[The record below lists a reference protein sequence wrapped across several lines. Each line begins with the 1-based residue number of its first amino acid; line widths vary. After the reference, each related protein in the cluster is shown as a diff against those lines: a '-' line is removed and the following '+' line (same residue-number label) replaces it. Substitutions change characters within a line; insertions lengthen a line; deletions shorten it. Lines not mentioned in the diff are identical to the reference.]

1 VSGKERIAIVTRTIG
16 CGGAETVM
24 LNLGKFLNR
33 LEYEV
38 EIVTTGDPGD
48 WFNHISEM
56 GLKGKHINGRYKFHH
71 VVHSYRVGR
80 NLAANNYDIVI
91 LSNSERY
98 AQAAINMLANNVIV
112 IPWIHSD
119 EQDAYEK
126 ALINKDVWNVAVGVS
141 PKVTHRAA
149 SLARNRPTV
158 YISNGIEPP
167 KEEMW
172 RNRLK
177 YCLPLRMVFVGRIE
191 EWSKGVLFLP
201 EIMNECKT
209 RSLNVTLSII
219 GDGEDITSLK
229 EKISALSVYDVVRFL
244 GQLSVDEVYGQL
256 LESHILLMPSFFEG
270 LPTVPLEA
278 QACGCVPIATR
289 LEGITDIVIDDG
301 RTGFL
306 VDIGDVKGFVD
317 KIEQIQNDPIKW
329 SEMSKAGHQ
338 KVLREF
344 SVENMGKAFMH
355 LFSDALNG
363 YYPLARQRQNYFP
376 VNPMAFTWREH
387 IPRSIHRLGLGN
399 FVRKLFAPR
408 FN

>member
-1 VSGKERIAIVTRTIG
+1 MSKRTIIAIVTRTVSF
-16 CGGAETVM
+16 GGADTVM
-24 LNLGKFLNR
+24 LNLGRYLN
-33 LEYEV
+33 ENGFYV
-38 EIVTTGDPGD
+38 ELITTGDPGD
-48 WFNHISEM
+48 WFNRISEM
-56 GLKGKHINGRYKFHH
+56 GMKGRHINGRYQYHH

-80 NLAANNYDIVI
+80 ELAADNYNVII

-119 EQDAYEK
+119 EQDAYAK

-141 PKVTHRAA
+141 PKVAHSAA
-149 SLARNRPTV
+149 SLALNRPIV
-158 YISNGIEPP
+158 LISNGIEPP

-177 YCLPLRMVFVGRIE
+177 YDLPLRLVFVGRIE

-201 EIMNECKT
+201 EIMKECKT
-209 RSLNVTLSII
+209 RGLNVTLSIV
-219 GDGEDITSLK
+219 GDGKDIASLK
-229 EKISALSVYDVVRFL
+229 EKTRALEVYDVVHFL
-244 GQLSVDEVYGQL
+244 GQLQREEVYDQL

-270 LPTVPLEA
+270 LPTAPLEA
-278 QACGCVPIATR
+278 QACGCVPIASR

-301 RTGFL
+301 QTGFL
-306 VDIGDVKGFVD
+306 VDIGDVKDIVD
-317 KIEQIQNDPIKW
+317 KIERIYNDPNRW
-329 SEMSKAGHQ
+329 SEMSESGHE
-338 KVLREF
+338 KVLHEF
-344 SVENMGKAFMH
+344 SVENMGKRFMQ
-355 LFSDALNG
+355 LISDALDG
-363 YYPLARQRQNYFP
+363 HYPLARPRRRYLP

-399 FVRKLFAPR
+399 LARKLFAPR

>member
-1 VSGKERIAIVTRTIG
+1 MSGKERIAIVTRTIG
-16 CGGAETVM
+16 CGGAEAVM
-24 LNLGKFLNR
+24 VNLGKSLNS
-33 LEYEV
+33 LGYEV
-38 EIVTTGDPGD
+38 EIATTGDPGD
-48 WFNHISEM
+48 WFDHISEM
-56 GLKGKHINGRYKFHH
+56 GMKGKHIQGRYQYHH
-71 VVHSYRVGR
+71 IVHSYRVGR
-80 NLAANNYDIVI
+80 KLVAGNYDVII

-119 EQDAYEK
+119 EQDAYAK
-126 ALINKDVWNVAVGVS
+126 ALVNKDVWNVAVGVS
-141 PKVTHRAA
+141 PRVTHRAA

-167 KEEMW
+167 KKEMW

-177 YCLPLRMVFVGRIE
+177 YDLPLRLVFVGRIE

-201 EIMNECKT
+201 EIMKECKT
-209 RSLNVTLSII
+209 RGLNVTLNIV
-219 GDGEDITSLK
+219 GDGKDIASLK
-229 EKISALSVYDVVRFL
+229 ENTRALEVYDVVHFL
-244 GQLSVDEVYGQL
+244 GQLQREEVYDQL

-270 LPTVPLEA
+270 LPTAPLEA
-278 QACGCVPIATR
+278 QACGCVPIASR
-289 LEGITDIVIDDG
+289 LGGITDIVIDDG
-301 RTGFL
+301 QTGFL
-306 VDIGDVKGFVD
+306 VDIGDVKDFVD
-317 KIEQIQNDPIKW
+317 KIELIYNNPNKW
-329 SEMSKAGHQ
+329 SEMSKAGHE

-344 SVENMGKAFMH
+344 SVENMGKKFMQ
-355 LFSDALNG
+355 LISDALDG
-363 YYPLARQRQNYFP
+363 HYPLARPRRKYFP